1 MTTTPRLLL
10 PYIAVN
16 QSQKEVT
23 HNDALNRLDALV
35 ALAVESLDLSAPPAT
50 PNEGEVWIV
59 GPAASGAWA
68 GQEGTL
74 AQWLAG
80 AWAFYPA
87 TDGMRAWLKD
97 RAVEARFA
105 AGAWVVGE
113 LRGDRLVL
121 AGQQVVGAQQ
131 PAIADPAG
139 GTTIDAEARTAI
151 VALLAALRQHG
162 LIAP

>member
-1 MTTTPRLLL
+1 MSTTPRLLL
-10 PYIAVN
+10 PHILVN

-35 ALAVESLDLSAPPAT
+35 GLAVESLDLGAPPAT
-50 PNEGEVWIV
+50 PNEGETWIV
-59 GPAASGAWA
+59 GASASGAWA
-68 GQEGTL
+68 GQEGML
-74 AQWLAG
+74 AQWLAA

-87 TDGMRAWLKD
+87 ADGMRAWLKD

-105 AGAWVVGE
+105 AGTWVVGE

-121 AGQQVVGAQQ
+121 GGQQVVGAQQ

-151 VALLAALRQHG
+151 TSLLAALRQHG